1 MNELGKSTLKKY
13 EKFLIDKILL
23 DTYMN
28 GFFDGLN
35 GVEHWNPNSLLMRAY
50 KLGYNDAIAGD
61 DVMSLD
67 FQTNEEILN
76 RIHNEE

>member
-1 MNELGKSTLKKY
+1 MENIK
-13 EKFLIDKILL
+13 DKILL
-23 DTYMN
+23 DTYMC

-35 GVEHWNPNSLLMRAY
+35 GEEYWNPNPLLMSAY

-76 RIHNEE
+76 RIYNEE

>member
-35 GVEHWNPNSLLMRAY
+35 GVEHWNPNSLLMRVLH
-50 KLGYNDAIAGD
+50 KEDDLG
-61 DVMSLD
+61 
-67 FQTNEEILN
+67 EKW
-76 RIHNEE
+76 